1 VFPLMQP
8 VVVGMAHC
16 CGETEDTWYVL
27 TIFQDTVGSNKG
39 IKWPAL
45 YLMAKRGS
53 SSSSSSGSNGGSS
66 TSGGWLYMGETNEL
80 PQVQDAEALWS
91 LLQLHVPELLGNT
104 DDDSSSS
111 SDGSGSGGMT
121 AAEVYFLWGAPPL
134 GYAPA
139 PGAAAAAAAAAGSSG
154 GAGGWYLD
162 LLQPGVERLQGTPSS
177 SSRGGGGG
185 WGVGGGLIS
194 MDALLEGRQL
204 TTVPAQQEQQ
214 R

>member
-1 VFPLMQP
+1 MQP

-16 CGETEDTWYVL
+16 CGETDDTWYVL
-27 TIFQDTVGSNKG
+27 TIFQDTAGPNKG

-45 YLMAKRGS
+45 YLMAKRGGS
-53 SSSSSSGSNGGSS
+53 SSSSNGGSS
-66 TSGGWLYMGETNEL
+66 GSNGGWLYMGETNKL

-91 LLQLHVPELLGNT
+91 LLQLHVPELLSNN

-111 SDGSGSGGMT
+111 DGSSRGGMT
-121 AAEVYFLWGAPPL
+121 AAEVYFLWGTPPL

-139 PGAAAAAAAAAGSSG
+139 PGAAAAAAAAATAGSSG
-154 GAGGWYLD
+154 GEGGWYLD
-162 LLQPGVERLQGTPSS
+162 LLQPAVERLQGTPSS
-177 SSRGGGGG
+177 SSSSSEGGR
-185 WGVGGGLIS
+185 VAGGGLIS
-194 MDALLEGRQL
+194 MDALFEGRRL

>member
-1 VFPLMQP
+1 
-8 VVVGMAHC
+8 MAHC
-16 CGETEDTWYVL
+16 CGETDDTWYVL
-27 TIFQDTVGSNKG
+27 TIFQDKVGPDKG
-39 IKWPAL
+39 TKWPAL

-53 SSSSSSGSNGGSS
+53 SSNNGSNGGSS
-66 TSGGWLYMGETNEL
+66 GSNGGWLYMGETNKL

-91 LLQLHVPELLGNT
+91 LLQLHVPELLNIT

-111 SDGSGSGGMT
+111 DGSSSGGMT
-121 AAEVYFLWGAPPL
+121 AAEVYFLWGTPPL

-139 PGAAAAAAAAAGSSG
+139 PGAAVAAAAAAKAGSSG

-162 LLQPGVERLQGTPSS
+162 LLQPAVERLQGGHSSCSS
-177 SSRGGGGG
+177 SSSKGG

-204 TTVPAQQEQQ
+204 TTVPAQPEQQ